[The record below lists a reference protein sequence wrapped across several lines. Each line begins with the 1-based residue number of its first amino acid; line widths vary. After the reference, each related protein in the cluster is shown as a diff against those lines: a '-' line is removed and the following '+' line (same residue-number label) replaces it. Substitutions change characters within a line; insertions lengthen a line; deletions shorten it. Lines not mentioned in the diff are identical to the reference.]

1 MKIIKRNKTNEV
13 KFNFPDDAVIK
24 REKDKL
30 GKGVIHIAN
39 YPPARVE
46 GKTRYLGGTYICDQ
60 AFVEDCDIIE
70 DVLDVPADMN
80 TTDSDTKEIKK
91 YTYDK
96 ETKIFKEISQ
106 EAAVK

>member
-1 MKIIKRNKTNEV
+1 MKIIKRKNSKEV
-13 KFNFPDDAVIK
+13 KFAYPDDAKITIK
-24 REKDKL
+24 KDHL
-30 GKGVIHIAN
+30 GKSIIHIAN

-46 GKTRYLGGTYICDQ
+46 GKTRYLGGTYICDP
-60 AFVEDCDIIE
+60 AFVADADIIE
-70 DVLDVPADMN
+70 DVQSVPADMN